1 MTEGSHQTLIHA
13 SDLHFGKP
21 HDPEMAEAFRRAAE
35 SLRPDLVVV
44 SGDFTQ
50 RAKVREFQAARSYL
64 DTLRAQLGVPMV
76 VTPGNHD
83 VPLYRVLERI
93 RAPFQNY
100 QRYLHPDLD
109 TVTRIP
115 GVTVVA
121 LNSAAP
127 HRAIVNGRIRRE
139 QLRFLRSA
147 LSSSPPEDVRIV
159 VAHHHLAPAPDYEG
173 DSPLPGARFILDAF
187 KEMGVQMVLGG
198 HLHRAYIGN
207 SLDVYPGVDRD
218 RGIIIVQCGTTT
230 SRRGRAREVA
240 RNSFNLIRLFP
251 DRIQVIHYM
260 HFDDAGDF
268 RAFSQN
274 TFPRAPRRWL
284 GEERLHPPVSRTN
297 L

>member
-1 MTEGSHQTLIHA
+1 MTPGHPQTLIHA
-13 SDLHFGKP
+13 SDLHFGRP
-21 HDPEMAEAFRRAAE
+21 HNPERAEAFRRAAE
-35 SLRPDLVVV
+35 ALSPDLVVL

-50 RAKVREFQAARSYL
+50 RAKVEEFQAARAYL
-64 DTLRAQLGVPMV
+64 NTLETQLGVPLV

-93 RAPFQNY
+93 RTPFQNY

-139 QLRFLRSA
+139 QLDFLRSA
-147 LSSSPPEDVRIV
+147 IRASPPEDVRIV

-207 SLDVYPGVDRD
+207 SLDVYPGADRD

-240 RNSFNLIRLFP
+240 RNSFNRIRILS
-251 DRIQVIHYM
+251 DQIQVTHYLY
-260 HFDDAGDF
+260 FEDADGF
-268 RAFSQN
+268 RALSQH
-274 TFPRAPRRWL
+274 TFPRAPGRWL
-284 GEERLHPPVSRTN
+284 GEEALLPTAMRSEL
-297 L
+297 